1 MLGAA
6 IPGSPTRTGRTP
18 VHRAGGAM
26 SKQGVWLRRKCVYH
40 SSRSDTHAGRRH
52 LAVDRLTLCL

>member
-18 VHRAGGAM
+18 VHRAGGGM
-26 SKQGVWLRRKCVYH
+26 SILVER
-40 SSRSDTHAGRRH
+40 
-52 LAVDRLTLCL
+52 LCLAAVCVSTTAPGQIPMPVVVT